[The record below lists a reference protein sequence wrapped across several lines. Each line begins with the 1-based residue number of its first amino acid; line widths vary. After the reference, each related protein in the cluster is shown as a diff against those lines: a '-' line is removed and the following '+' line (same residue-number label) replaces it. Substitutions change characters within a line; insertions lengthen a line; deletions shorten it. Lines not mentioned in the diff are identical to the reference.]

1 MVLKVMGT
9 RDFLTRYIRRH
20 YVMNDKLHIYI
31 YYDMCMSVAIIV
43 LGSVVDASFAGQR
56 IYAISIVHIFCKYI
70 FIHSLKHRKSF

>member
-20 YVMNDKLHIYI
+20 YVMNVVYLYI

-70 FIHSLKHRKSF
+70 FIHSLKHRKYF